1 MLKKC
6 AVLLCT
12 AALTVACGKSDVGIT
27 TAVKT
32 KLAANDRV
40 RAYDIDVTT
49 RNHIVTLAGKVDTSA
64 AKDEA
69 LKLTRETD
77 GVRSVVDKLTVTE
90 TAATSGLLSE
100 HPPEAQAKPAEASG
114 QARGTA
120 GKAGAALT
128 DAAITSA
135 VKTKLLAD
143 SSVGGMKIDVDTNNG
158 VVTLTGSVTSRAE
171 AAQAVKLAHE
181 TDGVKRV
188 VDRLHVGG
196 GN

>member
-1 MLKKC
+1 
-6 AVLLCT
+6 
-12 AALTVACGKSDVGIT
+12 
-27 TAVKT
+27 
-32 KLAANDRV
+32 
-40 RAYDIDVTT
+40 
-49 RNHIVTLAGKVDTSA
+49 VDTSA

-69 LKLTRETD
+69 LKLARETD

-128 DAAITSA
+128 DAAVTSA

-188 VDRLHVGG
+188 VDRLHVGRG
-196 GN
+196 K